1 MKRYRG
7 KETRITAVKREYD
20 LVPRLPASRSSN
32 DYSHPLS
39 LLPHIATVIDT
50 SACEQWQESRTVPL
64 CTEHATDHQEVG
76 PFQGLPC
83 GTYASTMAT
92 SGTLWRFKDEDTG
105 KYLPNRDELRRATC
119 NLAPG

>member
-1 MKRYRG
+1 MGHRIGRSMTNFVFAGKLQVVKKACKGNQDIYIAVESEPYR
-7 KETRITAVKREYD
+7 A
-20 LVPRLPASRSSN
+20 
-32 DYSHPLS
+32 
-39 LLPHIATVIDT
+39 
-50 SACEQWQESRTVPL
+50 L